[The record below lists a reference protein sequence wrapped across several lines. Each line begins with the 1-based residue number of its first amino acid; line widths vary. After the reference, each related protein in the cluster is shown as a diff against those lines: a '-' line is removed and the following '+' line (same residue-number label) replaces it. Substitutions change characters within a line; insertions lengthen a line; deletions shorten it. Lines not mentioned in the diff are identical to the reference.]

1 MNNRTTIRFATTLFK
16 YMKNLGFMLFF
27 SSMLSACSTTLS
39 RNAESAVQDADRIAT
54 QQVLARAAREKE
66 QQRALEEER
75 VRREAAAARAR
86 QVEEEQRRRLQ
97 QDAESQRLAE
107 AEQRRIEVEAERQ
120 ADAQQER
127 VRQEQLELLAAAIDE
142 RDSKLMRVSELE
154 NRLNEIQ
161 LEVNDSEATISALQA
176 AIGAAEELLEVLTTE
191 QAKYEDI
198 DESGFTRQ
206 PLAKELI
213 MELESRRDE
222 LARQAAQ

>member
-1 MNNRTTIRFATTLFK
+1 MNNRTTVRFAKILFK
-16 YMKNLGFMLFF
+16 YMKNLGFILFF
-27 SSMLSACSTTLS
+27 ASMLSACSTTLS

-66 QQRALEEER
+66 QQRVLEEER
-75 VRREAAAARAR
+75 VRREAAATRAR
-86 QVEEEQRRRLQ
+86 QVEEEQRRRRE
-97 QDAESQRLAE
+97 QDAESERLAE
-107 AEQRRIEVEAERQ
+107 AEQRRIEAEAERR
-120 ADAQQER
+120 ADAQQEQM
-127 VRQEQLELLAAAIDE
+127 RQEELELLAAATNE
-142 RDSKLMRVSELE
+142 RDSKLVRVLELE
-154 NRLNEIQ
+154 NRLSDIQ
-161 LEVNDSEATISALQA
+161 LEVSDSEATISALQA
-176 AIGAAEELLEVLTTE
+176 AIGAAQELLEVLTTE

>member
-1 MNNRTTIRFATTLFK
+1 
-16 YMKNLGFMLFF
+16 MKNLGFILFF
-27 SSMLSACSTTLS
+27 ASMLSACSTTLS

-66 QQRALEEER
+66 QQRVLEEER
-75 VRREAAAARAR
+75 VRREAAATRAR
-86 QVEEEQRRRLQ
+86 QVEEEQRRRRE
-97 QDAESQRLAE
+97 QDAESERLAE
-107 AEQRRIEVEAERQ
+107 AEQRRIEAEAERR
-120 ADAQQER
+120 ADAQQEQM
-127 VRQEQLELLAAAIDE
+127 RQEELELLAAATNE
-142 RDSKLMRVSELE
+142 RDSKLVRVLELE
-154 NRLNEIQ
+154 NRLSDIQ
-161 LEVNDSEATISALQA
+161 LEVSDSEATISALQA
-176 AIGAAEELLEVLTTE
+176 AIGAAQELLEVLTTE